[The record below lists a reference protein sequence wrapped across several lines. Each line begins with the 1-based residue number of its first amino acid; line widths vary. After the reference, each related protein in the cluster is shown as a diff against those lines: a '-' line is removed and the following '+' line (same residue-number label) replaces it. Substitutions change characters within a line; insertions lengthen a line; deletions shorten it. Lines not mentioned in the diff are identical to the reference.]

1 MAALDL
7 PPRAQQQLEA
17 EKTDLGAAQVPEG
30 LDAEA
35 AAAVE
40 TALAQSFVASFRVA
54 MLIAAG
60 LALMSAVAA
69 GILIEGKGRAV
80 RSGEARGAE
89 GETAPA

>member
-1 MAALDL
+1 VAALDL

-17 EKTDLGAAQVPEG
+17 GKADLGAARVPEG

-35 AAAVE
+35 EAAVE
-40 TALAQSFVASFRVA
+40 TAIAESFVGSFRVA